1 MKTNITR
8 MKKARA
14 DHYGDSTNEGNS
26 FKKYDVVP
34 DHAPLYKYSSIV
46 NPGYKFA

>member
-1 MKTNITR
+1 

-34 DHAPLYKYSSIV
+34 APDHAPLYKYSSIV
-46 NPGYKFA
+46 NP